1 MVSQVEK
8 MIRPITSRVRKMIR
22 PIRGDKG
29 VFRAKIPAFYR
40 RLHLAAPLRS
50 FSRKKLKTSRKLEFV
65 QRFVSLSMKKTVE
78 SRLNN
83 SRRGKQNDT

>member
-8 MIRPITSRVRKMIR
+8 MIRPIRSRVRKMIR

-50 FSRKKLKTSRKLEFV
+50 FSRKKLKTPRKLEFV